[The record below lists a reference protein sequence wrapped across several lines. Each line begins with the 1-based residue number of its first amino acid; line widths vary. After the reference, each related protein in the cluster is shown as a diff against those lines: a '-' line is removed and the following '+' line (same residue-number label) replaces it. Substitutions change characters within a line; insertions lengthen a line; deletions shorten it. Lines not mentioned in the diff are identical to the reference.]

1 MALRA
6 GFTWL
11 MNQPSAQ
18 VIDGSLKFDSS
29 KENHLEKDFSSDGNR
44 KTWTWS
50 SWVKKSSDEGFSEDG
65 VLFEA
70 RTDSPG
76 STDANIFGIRWRSN
90 GRIGV
95 YDTGNFY
102 ISGTREFRDTS
113 AFYHLVLSVDTT
125 QASNNIS
132 LYVNGDLYSQG
143 SYTQNSDTR
152 VNSSAATHRI
162 GARTTLGSQDGLFLS
177 SQLSQ
182 CYFIDGLALGPEN
195 FGFTDPLTNTWRPKK
210 YTGDFSYTLTAPTYD
225 SSGGS
230 DVTTTEFAKMVDG
243 DLSTY
248 GQANGAGWNE

>member
-1 MALRA
+1 MGRIVPAPIIGQSA
-6 GFTWL
+6 ASG
-11 MNQPSAQ
+11 AQ

-29 KENHLEKDFSSDGNR
+29 SKHHLEKDFTSDGNR

-50 SWVKKSSDEGFSEDG
+50 SWVKKSDDEGFSEDG

-70 RTDSPG
+70 RIDSPG

-102 ISGTREFRDTS
+102 VSGTREFRDTS

-132 LYVNGDLYSQG
+132 LYVNGDLYLQG

-152 VNSSAATHRI
+152 VNDNDGTHRI
-162 GARTTLGSQDGLFLS
+162 GARTTLGSQD
-177 SQLSQ
+177 
-182 CYFIDGLALGPEN
+182 
-195 FGFTDPLTNTWRPKK
+195 
-210 YTGDFSYTLTAPTYD
+210 
-225 SSGGS
+225 
-230 DVTTTEFAKMVDG
+230 
-243 DLSTY
+243 
-248 GQANGAGWNE
+248 